1 MLLSVLGLCLK
12 TTSAEA
18 ATRYNNMAQ
27 LKPQEIASLLQQQ
40 GIAKEK
46 IPTMTAIALAESGGR
61 AQAFNPRGLDKSY
74 GLFQVNMYGGLGPAR
89 MKQFGLKEEKELFD
103 PATNVRAAKDILG
116 SQGLGA
122 WSVYKSGKYKEFL
135 PQAQAAVQQL
145 GQQTEQKPE
154 QIATAPKGNTY
165 IIYGEDPGLDFL
177 RRYTGKFK
185 TPEIQGLTNLASLFN
200 AAPKEIDTGFDPVK
214 LLAKQLVQPSGDFN

>member
-1 MLLSVLGLCLK
+1 
-12 TTSAEA
+12 
-18 ATRYNNMAQ
+18 MAQ

-61 AQAFNPRGLDKSY
+61 AQAFNPTGLDKSY

-103 PATNVRAAKDILG
+103 PETNVRAAKGILG

-145 GQQTEQKPE
+145 GQGTEQKPE
-154 QIATAPKGNTY
+154 QVAAAPKGNTY

-177 RRYTGKFK
+177 RGYTGKFK
-185 TPEIQGLTNLASLFN
+185 KPEFEGIPNLASLVG
-200 AAPKEIDTGFDPVK
+200 AAPQKIDTGIDP
-214 LLAKQLVQPSGDFN
+214 LLLLTKAMSQSPNYLGGD

>member
-1 MLLSVLGLCLK
+1 
-12 TTSAEA
+12 
-18 ATRYNNMAQ
+18 MAQ

-46 IPTMTAIALAESGGR
+46 IPVMVAIAGAESNR
-61 AQAFNPRGLDKSY
+61 NPKAFNPIGEDKSY
-74 GLFQVNMYGGLGPAR
+74 GLFQVNMKGGLGPAR
-89 MKQFGLKEEKELFD
+89 MKQFGLKDEKELFD
-103 PATNVRAAKDILG
+103 PATNVRAAKAILD

-154 QIATAPKGNTY
+154 QVATAPKGNTY

-177 RRYTGKFK
+177 RGYTGKFK

-214 LLAKQLVQPSGDFN
+214 LLAKQLVQPSGGFN